1 MKYKDYND
9 YELLYMVRENDD
21 LSRDLLLKKYSP
33 IINKIALDFFNNY
46 KNYGY
51 EYDDFYQEAMLAFNN
66 AVVSYNENKN
76 TLFYTF
82 VVVCIKRALLS
93 FTRNISSKNANY
105 NLLVELN
112 DSDLIDEKS
121 NIEDIFKDKEIQDIC
136 MEIIYN
142 PDLSIKDTSILEL
155 RMNGFTWKEISIL
168 LDSSNSSIQ
177 FRFRKMK
184 NELLKYLSIYEC
196 K

>member
-105 NLLVELN
+105 NLFVELN

>member
-1 MKYKDYND
+1 MIKILFVCYGNICRSPMAEFILKDMINKKRLTNEFFIESKATSYEEIGNDMYYLAKEKLTEKNIPFTKRSATRLTKED
-9 YELLYMVRENDD
+9 YEKFDY
-21 LSRDLLLKKYSP
+21 
-33 IINKIALDFFNNY
+33 IIGMADY
-46 KNYGY
+46 
-51 EYDDFYQEAMLAFNN
+51 
-66 AVVSYNENKN
+66 
-76 TLFYTF
+76 
-82 VVVCIKRALLS
+82 
-93 FTRNISSKNANY
+93 
-105 NLLVELN
+105 
-112 DSDLIDEKS
+112 

>member
-21 LSRDLLLKKYSP
+21 LSRDLLLKKYST

-105 NLLVELN
+105 NLFVELN